1 MKLFDHRWC
10 DGSREF
16 VDFNECASWE
26 ELRDPLARLPGA
38 EITGYVT
45 DHVTAV
51 WIDFTYGGHQF
62 SVNNQMGQYWFFVQD
77 PLAPDAVLLAVA
89 EHAPR
94 LLGEPV

>member
-16 VDFNECASWE
+16 VDFAECRSWE
-26 ELRDPLARLPGA
+26 ELRDHLATLSGA

-45 DHVTAV
+45 DHVTEV
-51 WIDFTYGGHQF
+51 WIDFTYSGQQF

-77 PLAPDAVLLAVA
+77 PEAPDTLLLAVA
-89 EHAPR
+89 EHAAR
-94 LLGEPV
+94 LLGDTV